1 MKKKIVTILLV
12 GVIACNIL
20 ACGTS
25 DAPSSESSEQTEE
38 TSSTSLNDIY
48 ITLEQQKNA
57 LDDLWNKYNSQ
68 EAKAQTSA
76 ERISGLTTGIN
87 NTIQSL
93 ETEKDC
99 EYKEALTSL
108 AYAYRAISER
118 YTEYI
123 KTNDVSELD
132 DADNMSKKAEEFKN
146 QAKEYYK

>member
-1 MKKKIVTILLV
+1 MKKKIVAILLV

-25 DAPSSESSEQTEE
+25 DAPSSESS
-38 TSSTSLNDIY
+38 
-48 ITLEQQKNA
+48 
-57 LDDLWNKYNSQ
+57 
-68 EAKAQTSA
+68 AQTSA
-76 ERISGLTTGIN
+76 ERINGLTTGIN

-132 DADNMSKKAEEFKN
+132 DADNMSKKAEEFKS